1 MNFSTGE
8 YKDPKRFILVKN
20 GIYDK
25 KRKIL
30 TGFTHEFVAFS
41 TIATEYNHF
50 AKSPTID
57 GWNVDD
63 WLLDLMEW

>member
-1 MNFSTGE
+1 MTKE
-8 YKDPKRFILVKN
+8 KIPHRF
-20 GIYDK
+20 Y
-25 KRKIL
+25 
-30 TGFTHEFVAFS
+30 EFVAFS

-63 WLLDLMEW
+63 WLLDLMSGDEELVHLIWQVISASLNGNYLS